1 MHEIGYKLSSEEHG
15 PKALVENA
23 RRAEEV
29 GFSFA
34 MISDHFHPWI
44 DRQGESPFVWSVIG
58 ALSQATDKLRI
69 GTGVTCPTIRIHP
82 AIIAQAAATCSMLL
96 PRRFFLGL
104 GTGENLNEHILGDSW
119 PSATQR
125 LEMLEEAIEV
135 MRMLWKGGQ
144 RSHYGHHYTVEN
156 ARVYSL
162 PDEPPPVFVAGA
174 GKKAI
179 ELAARAGDGL
189 ISVAPDKEPVETFQ
203 AAGGRG
209 KPLLA
214 EMHVCYAENET
225 EARKTATEWWPNIAM
240 GGQLGQDLALPAHY
254 EAVAELVSEDDVAEV
269 VPCGPDPDRHIEEI
283 SKFLDAGFEQVT
295 VHQIGPDQAGFFTF
309 YEESVLP
316 KVN

>member
-15 PKALVENA
+15 SRALVENA

-34 MISDHFHPWI
+34 LISDHYHPWI

-58 ALSQATDKLRI
+58 ALSQATDRLRI

-82 AIIAQAAATCSMLL
+82 AIIAQAAATCAQLL
-96 PRRFFLGL
+96 PRRFFLGV
-104 GTGENLNEHILGDSW
+104 GTGENLNEHILGDTW

-135 MRMLWKGGQ
+135 MRLLWEGGQ
-144 RSHYGHHYTVEN
+144 KSHYGRHYTVEN
-156 ARVYSL
+156 ARIYSL
-162 PDEPPPVFVAGA
+162 PDEPPPVFVAGV
-174 GKKAI
+174 GKKAV
-179 ELAARAGDGL
+179 ELAARVGDGL
-189 ISVAPDKEPVETFQ
+189 ISVAPKKESVETFV

-209 KPLLA
+209 KPRLA
-214 EMHVCYAENET
+214 EMNVCYAESEA

-240 GGQLGQDLALPAHY
+240 GGQLGQDLALPSHY
-254 EAVAELVSEDDVAEV
+254 EAVAELVSEDDVAEAV
-269 VPCGPDPDRHIEEI
+269 ACGPDPDRHIGLI
-283 SKFLDAGFEQVT
+283 SKYLDAGFEQIT
-295 VHQIGPDQAGFFTF
+295 VHQIGPDQAGFFSF

-316 KVN
+316 KFR